1 MGDRIDAYRAIGI
14 FKFPI
19 TRLLRSQPVGSL
31 DDGQPAQAPLN
42 HTKPA
47 MGRLSKCECAG
58 VILLLLTAGP
68 SAHAQSQ
75 NGSSSPDPA
84 GKQQTADPPQSGNR
98 IRTSS
103 TVVLVPALVKT
114 KSGETVFSLTAHDFI
129 LTDNGVPQTLH
140 LETDTDSQPLALV
153 VIVETGGQGTRHLR
167 DYDNLGAE
175 LDAVI
180 GDVRHLVAV
189 VSFDS
194 KPRIAQNFTDDTDAA
209 TKTIA
214 NLNEG
219 DQGAAILDALNF
231 GIDLLRDVPP
241 RYRRAVLLVTET
253 ADRGSET
260 SLDDAVRSVSD
271 TNTAI
276 YSFGFSTTKAAVKHE
291 ASKVPLPGGTPYGN
305 EPYGAGGCMSQ
316 DPGADPDAHG
326 DRRVQALDCAS
337 DLLPPLRLVRMAF
350 IAAKDGLKRNVPES
364 VAQLTGGE
372 YFAFTNA
379 ATLKRSLLAVSN
391 DVPNYYS
398 LSFRP
403 ESPSAGLHALKLT
416 LKDRPELQLRARNT
430 YWLDADASVA
440 P

>member
-1 MGDRIDAYRAIGI
+1 M
-14 FKFPI
+14 
-19 TRLLRSQPVGSL
+19 
-31 DDGQPAQAPLN
+31 N
-42 HTKPA
+42 HIKPA
-47 MGRLSKCECAG
+47 MERLLNYICAG
-58 VILLLLTAGP
+58 VVLLLLTAGP
-68 SAHAQSQ
+68 SVRAQSPNGIASPGSAHKQEMNEPPQSQ
-75 NGSSSPDPA
+75 N
-84 GKQQTADPPQSGNR
+84 R
-98 IRTSS
+98 IRSSS

-114 KSGETVFSLTAHDFI
+114 KSGETVFSLTADDFI
-129 LTDNGVPQTLH
+129 LTDNSVRQTLH

-153 VIVETGGQGTRHLR
+153 VIVETGGQGARHLR
-167 DYDNLGAE
+167 DYDNLGPE
-175 LDAVI
+175 LDALI
-180 GDVRHLVAV
+180 GDVPHLVAV

-194 KPRIAQNFTDDTDAA
+194 KPRIAQDFTDNTDAA
-209 TKTIA
+209 ARTIG

-231 GIDLLRDVPP
+231 GIDLLGDVPP
-241 RYRRAVLLVTET
+241 RYRRAVLLITET

-276 YSFGFSTTKAAVKHE
+276 YSFGFSSTKEAVKHE

-305 EPYGAGGCMSQ
+305 EPYGAGGCMSL

-326 DRRVQALDCAS
+326 NRRVQALDCAS

-379 ATLKRSLLAVSN
+379 STLKRSLLTVSN
-391 DVPNYYS
+391 DLPNYYL

-403 ESPSAGLHALKLT
+403 ESPTAGLHTLQLT
-416 LKDRPELQLRARNT
+416 LRDRPELQLRARNT
-430 YWLDADASVA
+430 YWQDAEASA
-440 P
+440 AQ

>member
-1 MGDRIDAYRAIGI
+1 
-14 FKFPI
+14 
-19 TRLLRSQPVGSL
+19 
-31 DDGQPAQAPLN
+31 
-42 HTKPA
+42 
-47 MGRLSKCECAG
+47 MGRLPKYVCSGA
-58 VILLLLTAGP
+58 VLLLLTAGP
-68 SAHAQSQ
+68 SAQAQSQ

-84 GKQQTADPPQSGNR
+84 NKQQTNNPPQSENR
-98 IRTSS
+98 IRTSA

-114 KSGETVFSLTAHDFI
+114 KSGETVFSLTANDFL

-140 LETDTDSQPLALV
+140 LETDADSQPLALV
-153 VIVETGGQGTRHLR
+153 VIVETGGQGARHLP
-167 DYDNLGAE
+167 DYGNLGAE

-194 KPRIAQNFTDDTDAA
+194 KPRIAQDFTDNTDAA
-209 TKTIA
+209 AKTIA
-214 NLNEG
+214 TLTEG
-219 DQGAAILDALNF
+219 DQGAAILDALEF

-253 ADRGSET
+253 ADSGSET
-260 SLDDAVRSVSD
+260 SLDDAVRLVSD

-276 YSFGFSTTKAAVKHE
+276 YSFGFSTTKEAVKHE
-291 ASKVPLPGGTPYGN
+291 ASKLPRPGGTPDGK
-305 EPYGAGGCMSQ
+305 EPYGAGGCMSL
-316 DPGADPDAHG
+316 DPDADPDAHG
-326 DRRVQALDCAS
+326 NRRVQALDCMS

-379 ATLKRSLLAVSN
+379 ATLKRSLLTVSN
-391 DVPNYYS
+391 DVPNYYL

-403 ESPSAGLHALKLT
+403 ESPSAGLHTLGLT
-416 LKDRPELQLRARNT
+416 LKIRPELQLKARST
-430 YWLDADASVA
+430 YWLDAEATVE

>member
-1 MGDRIDAYRAIGI
+1 MARLPIYVRAG
-14 FKFPI
+14 
-19 TRLLRSQPVGSL
+19 
-31 DDGQPAQAPLN
+31 
-42 HTKPA
+42 
-47 MGRLSKCECAG
+47 MM
-58 VILLLLTAGP
+58 LLLLTAGP
-68 SAHAQSQ
+68 PAHAQSQ

-84 GKQQTADPPQSGNR
+84 SKQQTKDPAQSGNR

-114 KSGETVFSLTAHDFI
+114 KSGETVFSLTADDFI
-129 LTDNGVPQTLH
+129 LKDNGVPQTLR

-153 VIVETGGQGTRHLR
+153 VIVETGGQGTQHLH

-194 KPRIAQNFTDDTDAA
+194 KPRIAQDFTDDTDAA
-209 TKTIA
+209 AKTIA

-231 GIDLLRDVPP
+231 GIDLLREVPP

-260 SLDDAVRSVSD
+260 SLEDAVRWVSD

-276 YSFGFSTTKAAVKHE
+276 YSFGFSTTKTAVKHE

-305 EPYGAGGCMSQ
+305 EPYGTGGCMSQ

-326 DRRVQALDCAS
+326 NRRAQALDCAS
-337 DLLPPLRLVRMAF
+337 DLLPPLRLVRMAL

-379 ATLKRSLLAVSN
+379 ATLKQGLLAVSN
-391 DVPNYYS
+391 DVPNYYV

-403 ESPSAGLHALKLT
+403 ESPSAGLHTLELK
-416 LKDRPELQLRARNT
+416 LKDRPQLQLRARDT
-430 YWLDADASVA
+430 YWLDAEASIV

>member
-1 MGDRIDAYRAIGI
+1 MKSAME
-14 FKFPI
+14 
-19 TRLLRSQPVGSL
+19 RLPRYVCSG
-31 DDGQPAQAPLN
+31 A
-42 HTKPA
+42 
-47 MGRLSKCECAG
+47 
-58 VILLLLTAGP
+58 LLLLLAAGP
-68 SAHAQSQ
+68 SVDAQSQ
-75 NGSSSPDPA
+75 SRAPSSDATS
-84 GKQQTADPPQSGNR
+84 KQQTSEAPPSQNR

-114 KSGETVFSLTAHDFI
+114 KSGETVFSLTASDFI
-129 LTDNGVPQTLH
+129 LKDNGVPQTLQ

-153 VIVETGGQGTRHLR
+153 VIVESGGQGTRHLG
-167 DYDNLGAE
+167 DYGNLGAE

-194 KPRIAQNFTDDTDAA
+194 KPRIAQEFTDNTDVAA
-209 TKTIA
+209 KAMATV
-214 NLNEG
+214 NEG
-219 DQGAAILDALNF
+219 DQGAAILDALSF

-253 ADRGSET
+253 ADSGSET

-276 YSFGFSTTKAAVKHE
+276 YSFGFSTTKEALKHE
-291 ASKVPLPGGTPYGN
+291 ASKLPRPGGTPYGS
-305 EPYGAGGCMSQ
+305 EPYGAGGCMSL

-326 DRRVQALDCAS
+326 NRRVQALDCMS
-337 DLLPPLRLVRMAF
+337 DLIPPLRLVRLAF

-379 ATLKRSLLAVSN
+379 ATLKRSLLTVSN
-391 DVPNYYS
+391 DVPNYYW

-403 ESPSAGLHALKLT
+403 ESPSAGLHTLELT
-416 LKDRPELQLRARNT
+416 LKNRPELQLKARST
-430 YWLDADASVA
+430 YWFEGEASVA

>member
-1 MGDRIDAYRAIGI
+1 
-14 FKFPI
+14 
-19 TRLLRSQPVGSL
+19 
-31 DDGQPAQAPLN
+31 
-42 HTKPA
+42 
-47 MGRLSKCECAG
+47 MGRSPKRVCAC
-58 VILLLLTAGP
+58 VMLLLLTAGRA
-68 SAHAQSQ
+68 AHAQSQ
-75 NGSSSPDPA
+75 NGSSSPNPTS
-84 GKQQTADPPQSGNR
+84 KQQTNDLPQSGNR

-114 KSGETVFSLTAHDFI
+114 KSGDSVTSLRADDFI
-129 LTDNGVPQTLH
+129 LKDNGARQTLH
-140 LETDTDSQPLALV
+140 LETDTDLQPLALV
-153 VIVETGGQGTRHLR
+153 VIVETGGQGTRHLH
-167 DYDNLGAE
+167 DYGNLGAE

-194 KPRIAQNFTDDTDAA
+194 KPRIAQDFTDNTDAA
-209 TKTIA
+209 AKTIA
-214 NLNEG
+214 TLNEG
-219 DQGAAILDALNF
+219 DQSAAILDALEF
-231 GIDLLRDVPP
+231 GIDLLREVPP
-241 RYRRAVLLVTET
+241 RYRRAVLLITET

-276 YSFGFSTTKAAVKHE
+276 YSFGFSSTKEAVKHE

-305 EPYGAGGCMSQ
+305 EPYGAGGCMSL

-326 DRRVQALDCAS
+326 NRRVQALDCAS

-379 ATLKRSLLAVSN
+379 ATLKRSLLTVSN
-391 DVPNYYS
+391 DVPNYYL

-403 ESPSAGLHALKLT
+403 ESPSAGLHTLEMT
-416 LKDRPELQLRARNT
+416 LKNRPELQLRARNT
-430 YWLDADASVA
+430 YWLDAQTSGA

>member
-1 MGDRIDAYRAIGI
+1 
-14 FKFPI
+14 
-19 TRLLRSQPVGSL
+19 
-31 DDGQPAQAPLN
+31 
-42 HTKPA
+42 
-47 MGRLSKCECAG
+47 MGRLPKYVCYG
-58 VILLLLTAGP
+58 VMLLLLTARP
-68 SAHAQSQ
+68 SVHAQSQ

-84 GKQQTADPPQSGNR
+84 NKQQMNDPPQSGNR

-114 KSGETVFSLTAHDFI
+114 KSGETVFSLTADDFI
-129 LTDNGVPQTLH
+129 LTDNGVPQTLQ
-140 LETDTDSQPLALV
+140 LVTDTDSQPLALV
-153 VIVETGGQGTRHLR
+153 VIVETGGQGTGHLR
-167 DYDNLGAE
+167 DYDNLGAV

-180 GDVRHLVAV
+180 GNVRHLAAV

-194 KPRIAQNFTDDTDAA
+194 KPRIAQDFTDDTDAVA
-209 TKTIA
+209 KTIA
-214 NLNEG
+214 DLSEG

-241 RYRRAVLLVTET
+241 RYRHAVLLVTET

-260 SLDDAVRSVSD
+260 SLDEAVRLVSD

-276 YSFGFSTTKAAVKHE
+276 YSFGFSTTKEAVKHE

-326 DRRVQALDCAS
+326 NRRVQALDCAS

-350 IAAKDGLKRNVPES
+350 IVAKDGLKRNVPES

-379 ATLKRSLLAVSN
+379 ATLKRGLLAISN
-391 DVPNYYS
+391 EVPNYYV

-403 ESPSAGLHALKLT
+403 ESPSPGLHTLALKL
-416 LKDRPELQLRARNT
+416 KSRPELQLKARSA
-430 YWLDADASVA
+430 YWMDSASA
-440 P
+440 TDP

>member
-1 MGDRIDAYRAIGI
+1 
-14 FKFPI
+14 
-19 TRLLRSQPVGSL
+19 
-31 DDGQPAQAPLN
+31 
-42 HTKPA
+42 
-47 MGRLSKCECAG
+47 MGRLPKYVCVGAL
-58 VILLLLTAGP
+58 VLLLTAGP
-68 SAHAQSQ
+68 SARAQSQ
-75 NGSSSPDPA
+75 QGSSAPDLA
-84 GKQQTADPPQSGNR
+84 SRQQTSEPPQSENR

-114 KSGETVFSLTAHDFI
+114 KTGETVFSLTADDFI
-129 LTDNGVPQTLH
+129 LKDNGVAQTLH

-153 VIVETGGQGTRHLR
+153 VIVETGGQGARHLH
-167 DYDNLGAE
+167 DYENLGAE

-189 VSFDS
+189 VNFDS
-194 KPRIAQNFTDDTDAA
+194 KPRIAQEFTDNTDAA
-209 TKTIA
+209 AKAIA
-214 NLNEG
+214 HLNEG

-241 RYRRAVLLVTET
+241 RYRRAMLLITET
-253 ADRGSET
+253 ADSGSET
-260 SLDDAVRSVSD
+260 SLGDAVRLVSD

-276 YSFGFSTTKAAVKHE
+276 YSFGFSTTKEAVKHE
-291 ASKVPLPGGTPYGN
+291 AAKLPRPGGTPYGN
-305 EPYGAGGCMSQ
+305 EPYGAGGCMSL

-326 DRRVQALDCAS
+326 NRGVQALDCAS

-379 ATLKRSLLAVSN
+379 ATLKRSLLTVSN
-391 DVPNYYS
+391 DVPNYYL

-403 ESPSAGLHALKLT
+403 ESPSAGLHTLEVT
-416 LKDRPELQLRARNT
+416 LKNKAELQLKARST
-430 YWLDADASVA
+430 YWQDAEGSVA

>member
-1 MGDRIDAYRAIGI
+1 
-14 FKFPI
+14 
-19 TRLLRSQPVGSL
+19 
-31 DDGQPAQAPLN
+31 
-42 HTKPA
+42 
-47 MGRLSKCECAG
+47 MGRSPTYARAS
-58 VILLLLTAGP
+58 VVLLLLAGGT
-68 SAHAQSQ
+68 SAHAQTQ
-75 NGSSSPDPA
+75 NASRPPGLAS
-84 GKQQTADPPQSGNR
+84 KQQANDAPQSGNR

-114 KSGETVFSLTAHDFI
+114 KSGETVFSLTADDFI
-129 LTDNGVPQTLH
+129 LTDNGVPQKLH

-153 VIVETGGQGTRHLR
+153 VIVENGGQGARHLR
-167 DYDNLGAE
+167 DYDHLGSE

-189 VSFDS
+189 VNFDS
-194 KPRIAQNFTDDTDAA
+194 KPRIAHDFTDDTDAA
-209 TKTIA
+209 ARTIA
-214 NLNEG
+214 TLNEG

-241 RYRRAVLLVTET
+241 RYRRAILLITET
-253 ADRGSET
+253 ADGGSET
-260 SLDDAVRSVSD
+260 SLDDAVRLVSD

-276 YSFGFSTTKAAVKHE
+276 YSFGFSTTKEAVKHE
-291 ASKVPLPGGTPYGN
+291 ASKLPRPGGTPYGN
-305 EPYGAGGCMSQ
+305 EPYGAGGCMSL

-326 DRRVQALDCAS
+326 DRRVQALDCMS
-337 DLLPPLRLVRMAF
+337 DLLPPLRVVRMAF

-379 ATLKRSLLAVSN
+379 ATLKRSLLTVSN
-391 DVPNYYS
+391 DVPNYYL

-403 ESPSAGLHALKLT
+403 ESPSAGLHALQLM
-416 LKDRPELQLRARNT
+416 LKNRPQLQLKARST
-430 YWLDADASVA
+430 YWLDAEASDA

>member
-1 MGDRIDAYRAIGI
+1 
-14 FKFPI
+14 
-19 TRLLRSQPVGSL
+19 
-31 DDGQPAQAPLN
+31 
-42 HTKPA
+42 
-47 MGRLSKCECAG
+47 MGRLPKYVCSGA
-58 VILLLLTAGP
+58 VLLLLTAGP
-68 SAHAQSQ
+68 SAQAQGQ
-75 NGSSSPDPA
+75 NGSSSPDPTN
-84 GKQQTADPPQSGNR
+84 KQQTNNPPQSENR

-114 KSGETVFSLTAHDFI
+114 KSGETVFSLTANDFL

-153 VIVETGGQGTRHLR
+153 VIVETGGQGARHLP
-167 DYDNLGAE
+167 DYGNLGAE

-189 VSFDS
+189 VGFDS
-194 KPRIAQNFTDDTDAA
+194 KPRIAQDFTDDTDAA
-209 TKTIA
+209 AKTIA
-214 NLNEG
+214 TLTEG
-219 DQGAAILDALNF
+219 DQGAAILDALEF

-241 RYRRAVLLVTET
+241 RYRRAILLVTET
-253 ADRGSET
+253 ADSGSET
-260 SLDDAVRSVSD
+260 SLDDAVRLVSD

-276 YSFGFSTTKAAVKHE
+276 YSFGFSTTKEAVKHE
-291 ASKVPLPGGTPYGN
+291 ASKLPRPGGTPYGK
-305 EPYGAGGCMSQ
+305 EPYGAGGCMSL

-326 DRRVQALDCAS
+326 NRRVQALDCMS

-379 ATLKRSLLAVSN
+379 ATLKRSLLTVSN
-391 DVPNYYS
+391 DVPNYYL

-403 ESPSAGLHALKLT
+403 ESPSAGLHTLGLT
-416 LKDRPELQLRARNT
+416 LKNRPELQLKARST
-430 YWLDADASVA
+430 YWLDAEASAA

>member
-1 MGDRIDAYRAIGI
+1 MMSFSNYAC
-14 FKFPI
+14 
-19 TRLLRSQPVGSL
+19 VG
-31 DDGQPAQAPLN
+31 A
-42 HTKPA
+42 
-47 MGRLSKCECAG
+47 
-58 VILLLLTAGP
+58 LLLSFL
-68 SAHAQSQ
+68 AQRGNVSQ
-75 NGSSSPDPA
+75 RADYGQ
-84 GKQQTADPPQSGNR
+84 QQTNESSQSKTA
-98 IRTSS
+98 IRASS
-103 TVVLVPALVKT
+103 TLVLVPALVKT
-114 KSGETVFSLTAHDFI
+114 QSGETVFSLTADDFM
-129 LTDNGVPQTLH
+129 LTDNGVPQTLR

-153 VIVETGGQGTRHLR
+153 VIVETGGQGVEHLR
-167 DYDNLGAE
+167 DYDNLGAV

-189 VSFDS
+189 VNFDS
-194 KPRIAQNFTDDTDAA
+194 KPRIAQDFTDDTDAA
-209 TKTIA
+209 AKAIA
-214 NLNEG
+214 NLTEG

-260 SLDDAVRSVSD
+260 SLDEAVRLVSD

-276 YSFGFSTTKAAVKHE
+276 YSFGFSTTKEALKHE

-326 DRRVQALDCAS
+326 NRRLQALDCAS

-379 ATLKRSLLAVSN
+379 ATLKRGLLSISN
-391 DVPNYYS
+391 DVPNYYV

-403 ESPSAGLHALKLT
+403 ESPSAGLHTLALKL
-416 LKDRPELQLRARNT
+416 KSRPELQLKARSA
-430 YWLDADASVA
+430 YWMESTTA

>member
-1 MGDRIDAYRAIGI
+1 
-14 FKFPI
+14 
-19 TRLLRSQPVGSL
+19 
-31 DDGQPAQAPLN
+31 
-42 HTKPA
+42 
-47 MGRLSKCECAG
+47 MGRWLNYVCAG

-68 SAHAQSQ
+68 FVRAQSEH
-75 NGSSSPDPA
+75 GSPSPDPA
-84 GKQQTADPPQSGNR
+84 SKQQTNEPPQSENR

-114 KSGETVFSLTAHDFI
+114 KSGETVFSLTADDFI
-129 LTDNGVPQTLH
+129 LKDNGVRQTLH

-153 VIVETGGQGTRHLR
+153 VIVETGGQGARHLR
-167 DYDNLGAE
+167 DYDNLGSE

-180 GDVRHLVAV
+180 GEVRHLVAV

-194 KPRIAQNFTDDTDAA
+194 KPRIAQEFTDNTDTAA
-209 TKTIA
+209 KTIA

-231 GIDLLRDVPP
+231 GIDLLGDVPP
-241 RYRRAVLLVTET
+241 RYRRAVLLFTET
-253 ADRGSET
+253 ADAGSET

-276 YSFGFSTTKAAVKHE
+276 YSFGFSTTKEAVKHE
-291 ASKVPLPGGTPYGN
+291 ASKIPLPGGTPYGK
-305 EPYGAGGCMSQ
+305 EPYGAGGCMSL

-326 DRRVQALDCAS
+326 NRRVQALDCAS

-372 YFAFTNA
+372 HFAFTNA
-379 ATLKRSLLAVSN
+379 ATLKRTLLTVSN
-391 DVPNYYS
+391 DVPNYYL

-403 ESPSAGLHALKLT
+403 ESPSAGLHTLELT
-416 LKDRPELQLRARNT
+416 LKNRPELQLRARST
-430 YWLDADASVA
+430 YWQDAEASVA

>member
-1 MGDRIDAYRAIGI
+1 
-14 FKFPI
+14 
-19 TRLLRSQPVGSL
+19 
-31 DDGQPAQAPLN
+31 
-42 HTKPA
+42 
-47 MGRLSKCECAG
+47 MGRSPTYARAS
-58 VILLLLTAGP
+58 VVLLLLAGGT
-68 SAHAQSQ
+68 SAHAQTQ
-75 NGSSSPDPA
+75 NASRPPGLAS
-84 GKQQTADPPQSGNR
+84 KQQANDAPQSGNR

-114 KSGETVFSLTAHDFI
+114 KSGETVFSLTADDFI
-129 LTDNGVPQTLH
+129 LTDNGVPQKLH

-153 VIVETGGQGTRHLR
+153 VIVENGGQGARHLR
-167 DYDNLGAE
+167 DYDHLGSE

-189 VSFDS
+189 VNFDS
-194 KPRIAQNFTDDTDAA
+194 KPRIAHDFTDDTDAA
-209 TKTIA
+209 ARTIA
-214 NLNEG
+214 TLNEG

-241 RYRRAVLLVTET
+241 RYRRAILLITET
-253 ADRGSET
+253 ADGGSET
-260 SLDDAVRSVSD
+260 SLDDAVRLVSD

-276 YSFGFSTTKAAVKHE
+276 YSFGFSTTKEAVKHE
-291 ASKVPLPGGTPYGN
+291 ASKLPRPGGTPYGN
-305 EPYGAGGCMSQ
+305 EPYGAGGCMSL

-326 DRRVQALDCAS
+326 DRRVQALDCMS
-337 DLLPPLRLVRMAF
+337 DLLPPLRVVRMAF

-379 ATLKRSLLAVSN
+379 ATLKRSLLTVSN
-391 DVPNYYS
+391 DVPNYYL

-403 ESPSAGLHALKLT
+403 ESPTAGLHALQLM
-416 LKDRPELQLRARNT
+416 LKNRPQLELKARST
-430 YWLDADASVA
+430 YWLDADASEA

>member
-1 MGDRIDAYRAIGI
+1 
-14 FKFPI
+14 
-19 TRLLRSQPVGSL
+19 
-31 DDGQPAQAPLN
+31 
-42 HTKPA
+42 
-47 MGRLSKCECAG
+47 MGRSPKRVCAG
-58 VILLLLTAGP
+58 VMLLLLTAGL
-68 SAHAQSQ
+68 STHAQNQ
-75 NGSSSPDPA
+75 NGNAFPDSA
-84 GKQQTADPPQSGNR
+84 SKQQTNEPPQSENR

-114 KSGETVFSLTAHDFI
+114 KTGETVFSLTADDFI
-129 LTDNGVPQTLH
+129 LKDNGVAQTLH

-153 VIVETGGQGTRHLR
+153 VIVETGGQGTRHLH
-167 DYDNLGAE
+167 DYENLGAE

-194 KPRIAQNFTDDTDAA
+194 KPRIAQDFTDNTDAA
-209 TKTIA
+209 AKTIA
-214 NLNEG
+214 TLTEG
-219 DQGAAILDALNF
+219 DQGAAILEALEF

-253 ADRGSET
+253 ADSGSET
-260 SLDDAVRSVSD
+260 SLDDAVRLVSD

-276 YSFGFSTTKAAVKHE
+276 YSFGFSTTKEAVQHE
-291 ASKVPLPGGTPYGN
+291 ASKLPRPGGTPYGK
-305 EPYGAGGCMSQ
+305 EPHGAGGCMSL
-316 DPGADPDAHG
+316 DPDADPDAHG
-326 DRRVQALDCAS
+326 NRRVQALDCMS

-372 YFAFTNA
+372 YFAITNA
-379 ATLKRSLLAVSN
+379 ATLKRSLLTVSN
-391 DVPNYYS
+391 DVPNYYL

-403 ESPSAGLHALKLT
+403 ESPSAGLHTLGLT
-416 LKDRPELQLRARNT
+416 LKNRPELQLKARST
-430 YWLDADASVA
+430 YWLDAEASVE

>member
-1 MGDRIDAYRAIGI
+1 M
-14 FKFPI
+14 
-19 TRLLRSQPVGSL
+19 
-31 DDGQPAQAPLN
+31 
-42 HTKPA
+42 
-47 MGRLSKCECAG
+47 
-58 VILLLLTAGP
+58 
-68 SAHAQSQ
+68 
-75 NGSSSPDPA
+75 
-84 GKQQTADPPQSGNR
+84 
-98 IRTSS
+98 
-103 TVVLVPALVKT
+103 VLVPALVKT
-114 KSGETVFSLTAHDFI
+114 KSGETVFSLTAGDFI
-129 LTDNGVPQTLH
+129 LTDNGVPQTLQ

-153 VIVETGGQGTRHLR
+153 VIVETGGEGTWRLR
-167 DYDNLGAE
+167 DYGNLGAE

-194 KPRIAQNFTDDTDAA
+194 KPRIAQDFTDDTDAA
-209 TKTIA
+209 AKAIA
-214 NLNEG
+214 NLKEG
-219 DQGAAILDALNF
+219 DQGGAILDALNF
-231 GIDLLRDVPP
+231 GMDLLRDVPP
-241 RYRRAVLLVTET
+241 RYRHAVLLITET

-260 SLDDAVRSVSD
+260 SLDDAVRAVSD

-291 ASKVPLPGGTPYGN
+291 ASKVPRPGGTPYGN

-326 DRRVQALDCAS
+326 NRRVQALDCAS
-337 DLLPPLRLVRMAF
+337 DLLPPLRLARMAF
-350 IAAKDGLKRNVPES
+350 ITAKDGLKRNVPES

-391 DVPNYYS
+391 DVPNYYV

-403 ESPSAGLHALKLT
+403 QSPSAGLHRLDLT
-416 LKDRPELQLRARNT
+416 LKDRPDLQLRARNT
-430 YWLDADASVA
+430 YWQDAEASVA

>member
-1 MGDRIDAYRAIGI
+1 
-14 FKFPI
+14 
-19 TRLLRSQPVGSL
+19 
-31 DDGQPAQAPLN
+31 
-42 HTKPA
+42 
-47 MGRLSKCECAG
+47 MGRLPKYVWAG
-58 VILLLLTAGP
+58 AVLLLLTGGP

-75 NGSSSPDPA
+75 NRNTSPEPA
-84 GKQQTADPPQSGNR
+84 SKQQTNNPPQSGNR

-114 KSGETVFSLTAHDFI
+114 KSGETVFSLTANDFI
-129 LTDNGVPQTLH
+129 LTDNGGPQTLH

-153 VIVETGGQGTRHLR
+153 VIVENGGQGTRHLH
-167 DYDNLGAE
+167 DYENLGSV

-194 KPRIAQNFTDDTDAA
+194 KPRIAQDFTDDTDVAA
-209 TKTIA
+209 KAIA
-214 NLNEG
+214 TLNEG

-241 RYRRAVLLVTET
+241 RYRRAVLLITET
-253 ADRGSET
+253 ADAGSET
-260 SLDDAVRSVSD
+260 SLDDAVRVISD

-276 YSFGFSTTKAAVKHE
+276 YSFGFSTTKEAVKHE
-291 ASKVPLPGGTPYGN
+291 TSKLPRPGGTPYEN
-305 EPYGAGGCMSQ
+305 EPYGAGGCMSL

-326 DRRVQALDCAS
+326 NRRAQALDCMS

-379 ATLKRSLLAVSN
+379 AALKRSLLTVSN
-391 DVPNYYS
+391 DMSNYYL

-403 ESPSAGLHALKLT
+403 ESPSIGLHTLQLT
-416 LKDRPELQLRARNT
+416 LKDRPELQLKARNT
-430 YWLDADASVA
+430 YWLDAESSVA

>member
-1 MGDRIDAYRAIGI
+1 
-14 FKFPI
+14 
-19 TRLLRSQPVGSL
+19 
-31 DDGQPAQAPLN
+31 
-42 HTKPA
+42 
-47 MGRLSKCECAG
+47 MGRLLKYVCGG
-58 VILLLLTAGP
+58 VILLLLTARP
-68 SAHAQSQ
+68 SVYAQSQ

-84 GKQQTADPPQSGNR
+84 GKQQTNDHPQSENR

-114 KSGETVFSLTAHDFI
+114 KTGETVFSLTAEDFI
-129 LTDNGVPQTLH
+129 LKDNGVPQTLH

-153 VIVETGGQGTRHLR
+153 VIVETGGQGARHLR
-167 DYDNLGAE
+167 DYDNLGPE

-189 VSFDS
+189 VGFDS
-194 KPRIAQNFTDDTDAA
+194 KPRIAQDFTDDTDVAA
-209 TKTIA
+209 KTIA
-214 NLNEG
+214 TLNEG
-219 DQGAAILDALNF
+219 DQGAAILDALDF

-241 RYRRAVLLVTET
+241 RYRRAVLLITET
-253 ADRGSET
+253 ADSGSET
-260 SLDDAVRSVSD
+260 SLDAAVRSVSD

-276 YSFGFSTTKAAVKHE
+276 YSFGFSTTKEAVKHE
-291 ASKVPLPGGTPYGN
+291 ASKIPRPGGTPYGN
-305 EPYGAGGCMSQ
+305 EPYGAGGCMSL

-326 DRRVQALDCAS
+326 NRRVQALDCAS

-350 IAAKDGLKRNVPES
+350 VAAKDGLKRNVPES

-379 ATLKRSLLAVSN
+379 TTLKRSLLTVSN
-391 DVPNYYS
+391 DVPNYYL

-403 ESPSAGLHALKLT
+403 ESPSAGLHTLQLT
-416 LKDRPELQLRARNT
+416 LKERPELQLKARNT
-430 YWLDADASVA
+430 YWFDAEASIA